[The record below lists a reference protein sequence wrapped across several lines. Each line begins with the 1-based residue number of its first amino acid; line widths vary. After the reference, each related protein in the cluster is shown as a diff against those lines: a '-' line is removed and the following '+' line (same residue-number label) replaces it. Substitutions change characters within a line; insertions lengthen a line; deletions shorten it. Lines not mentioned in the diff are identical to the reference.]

1 MHQAIVASSIRSD
14 DRFSRAAVSRR
25 LHRLRKSI
33 RTLREFTNGAL
44 EWEDTLLGPQ
54 RNNTT
59 LMRLPGLLDDVI
71 GPHQAAHVSGAVVTA
86 GERLESAGD
95 GVGQH
100 QDGGRH
106 PGGRDDFSG
115 VGLGLPHSGCQW
127 VADGA
132 VALQGDRHQVEGGDA
147 HRDACAHQSRDRR
160 EVVRLFCFQRLCYTM
175 LRMLNVFF
183 Y

>member
-1 MHQAIVASSIRSD
+1 MGGHPAGT
-14 DRFSRAAVSRR
+14 AAEQQ
-25 LHRLRKSI
+25 
-33 RTLREFTNGAL
+33 T
-44 EWEDTLLGPQ
+44 P
-54 RNNTT
+54 

-71 GPHQAAHVSGAVVTA
+71 GPHQAAHVPGAVVTA

-106 PGGRDDFSG
+106 PGGRNDLGG
-115 VGLGLPHSGCQW
+115 VGLGLPHSGRQR

-147 HRDACAHQSRDRR
+147 HRDACIHQSRGHR
-160 EVVRLFCFQRLCYTM
+160 EVVRLLCLQRLLSQQVAPAKRWRGWVEGMGQWSTLLY
-175 LRMLNVFF
+175 
-183 Y
+183 